1 MKKINTILQDLREK
15 IEELQE
21 LVNKQQPEQFPP
33 CNYIQELNY
42 VNLAD
47 GTTEDK
53 LNRIINQIVEH
64 KINIIPTPKDSQI
77 VRCAIVNE
85 LGDKGMMLWLRI
97 RALKEDYD
105 ETTQMSRYLFLS
117 IRREKIDINFGAVV
131 NLYKAAIDK
140 YNNLLNNNNNLCK
153 THDKAS

>member
-1 MKKINTILQDLREK
+1 MKINTILQKLREN

-21 LVNKQQPEQFPP
+21 FINKQPQQFPP

-42 VNLAD
+42 VNLTD

-53 LNRIINQIVEH
+53 LNRIVQQIVEH
-64 KINIIPTPKDSQI
+64 KINIIPTAKDSQI
-77 VRCAIVNE
+77 VRSGIVKE
-85 LGDKGMMLWLRI
+85 LGDKGMNQWLSI

-105 ETTQMSRYLFLS
+105 ELLQTTRYLYLL
-117 IRREKIDINFGAVV
+117 IRRDKIDINFGAIV

-140 YNNLLNNNNNLCK
+140 YNNSLNNK
-153 THDKAS
+153 

>member
-1 MKKINTILQDLREK
+1 MKINIILQELREK

-21 LVNKQQPEQFPP
+21 LVNKQPQQFPQ
-33 CNYIQELNY
+33 CNYIKELNY

-53 LNRIINQIVEH
+53 LKRIVQQIVEYN
-64 KINIIPTPKDSQI
+64 INIIPTPKDSLV
-77 VRCAIVNE
+77 VRSAIVKE
-85 LGDKGMMLWLRI
+85 LGDKGMNQWLSI

-105 ETTQMSRYLFLS
+105 ELLQTTRYLYLL
-117 IRREKIDINFGAVV
+117 IRREKIDINFGAIV

-140 YNNLLNNNNNLCK
+140 YNNSLNNK
-153 THDKAS
+153 

>member
-1 MKKINTILQDLREK
+1 MKINTILQELREK

-21 LVNKQQPEQFPP
+21 LANKQPQQFPQ
-33 CNYIQELNY
+33 CNYIKELNY

-53 LNRIINQIVEH
+53 LNRIVQQIVKH
-64 KINIIPTPKDSQI
+64 KINIIPTAKDSQV
-77 VRCAIVNE
+77 VRSAIVKE
-85 LGDKGMMLWLRI
+85 LGDKGMNQWLSI

-105 ETTQMSRYLFLS
+105 ELLQTTRYLYLL
-117 IRREKIDINFGAVV
+117 IRREKIDINFGAIV

-140 YNNLLNNNNNLCK
+140 YNNSLNNK
-153 THDKAS
+153 

>member
-1 MKKINTILQDLREK
+1 MKINTILQELREK

-21 LVNKQQPEQFPP
+21 LVNKQPQQFPQ
-33 CNYIQELNY
+33 CNYIKELNY

-53 LNRIINQIVEH
+53 LKRIVQQIVEYN
-64 KINIIPTPKDSQI
+64 INIIPTPKDSHV
-77 VRCAIVNE
+77 VRSAIVKE
-85 LGDKGMMLWLRI
+85 LGDKGMNQWLSI

-105 ETTQMSRYLFLS
+105 ELLQTTRYLYLL
-117 IRREKIDINFGAVV
+117 IRRDKIDINFGAIV

-140 YNNLLNNNNNLCK
+140 YNNSLNNK
-153 THDKAS
+153 

>member
-1 MKKINTILQDLREK
+1 MKINTILQELREK

-21 LVNKQQPEQFPP
+21 LVDKPQPQQFPP

-53 LNRIINQIVEH
+53 LNRIISQIVEY
-64 KINIIPTPKDSQI
+64 KINIIPTSKDCQV
-77 VRCAIVNE
+77 VRSAIVKE
-85 LGDKGMMLWLRI
+85 LGFNGINLWLQI

-105 ETTQMSRYLFLS
+105 EQLQSTRYLYLLL
-117 IRREKIDINFGAVV
+117 RKEKIDINFGAIV

-140 YNNLLNNNNNLCK
+140 YNNSLNNK
-153 THDKAS
+153 

>member
-1 MKKINTILQDLREK
+1 MKINTILQDLREK

-21 LVNKQQPEQFPP
+21 LVDKQPQLFPP

-42 VNLAD
+42 VNLSD

-53 LNRIINQIVEH
+53 LNRIINQIVGY
-64 KINIIPTPKDSQI
+64 KINIIPTPKDSQV
-77 VRCAIVNE
+77 VRSAIVKE
-85 LGDKGMMLWLRI
+85 LGFNGINLWLQI

-105 ETTQMSRYLFLS
+105 EQLQSTRYLYLLL
-117 IRREKIDINFGAVV
+117 RKEKIDINFGAIV

-140 YNNLLNNNNNLCK
+140 YNNSLKTNNDLCR
-153 THDKAS
+153 THNKA

>member
-1 MKKINTILQDLREK
+1 MKINTILQEIREK

-21 LVNKQQPEQFPP
+21 LVDKPQPQQFPP

-53 LNRIINQIVEH
+53 LKRIVQQIVEYN
-64 KINIIPTPKDSQI
+64 INIIPTPKDSQV
-77 VRCAIVNE
+77 VRSAIVKE
-85 LGDKGMMLWLRI
+85 FGDKGMNLWLSI

-105 ETTQMSRYLFLS
+105 ELLQTTRYLYLL
-117 IRREKIDINFGAVV
+117 IRRDKIDINFGAIV

-140 YNNLLNNNNNLCK
+140 YNNSLNIE
-153 THDKAS
+153 

>member
-1 MKKINTILQDLREK
+1 MKINTILQELREK

-21 LVNKQQPEQFPP
+21 LVNKQPQQFPQ
-33 CNYIQELNY
+33 CNYIKELNY

-53 LNRIINQIVEH
+53 LKRIVQQIVEYN
-64 KINIIPTPKDSQI
+64 INIIPTPKDSQV
-77 VRCAIVNE
+77 VRSAIVKE
-85 LGDKGMMLWLRI
+85 LGDKGMNQWLSI

-105 ETTQMSRYLFLS
+105 ELLQTTRYLYLL
-117 IRREKIDINFGAVV
+117 IRREKIDINFGAIV

-140 YNNLLNNNNNLCK
+140 YNNSLNNK
-153 THDKAS
+153 